1 MVLSETQWPTAFFG
15 YPREHRVAAQTPV
28 HKGTPGLP
36 SEWILTLEPSVSRTR
51 MANHQGWIPRGWNG
65 LSLSRDAQAACCL
78 KCLASK
84 LAPFFQ
90 TLNVIA
96 AIFLAKVRRAIVGFA
111 PLASKAS

>member
-15 YPREHRVAAQTPV
+15 YPREHRVAAETPV
-28 HKGTPGLP
+28 HKGTHGLP

-51 MANHQGWIPRGWNG
+51 MANRQDGSPGDG
-65 LSLSRDAQAACCL
+65 TDSLTRDAQAARCL

-111 PLASKAS
+111 PLVSKAS